1 MNLDALLGSLIIG
14 GKPRPELEE
23 RFTPE
28 LISTAITK
36 GYISSDFMGC
46 QITDAGKSIYNAQ
59 IAKQRQ
65 AQPKPQTLKITENA
79 IIPVQLI
86 EITAPTT
93 QEPPKP
99 PILEAILEE
108 IEETMPMPGYMHKRK
123 PVPKPKLTKAMVL
136 DALEPSGSTTI
147 ELAKKLG
154 YPSMN
159 IQAIVKKAVENK
171 EIQRLGSGGRHD
183 QFRYY
188 PLTDDLALEVQP
200 KIPEGFTGNLFNDIL
215 QHAEN
220 TARATMSKTV
230 GTEVNQ
236 EPPIQIVSSVD
247 PEILAINQIATAL
260 RDLEPRAAARVLDWA
275 TARFVDTPMFGKS
288 DA

>member
-46 QITDAGKSIYNAQ
+46 QITDTGKSIYNAQ
-59 IAKQRQ
+59 IAKRRQ
-65 AQPKPQTLKITENA
+65 AQPKPQTLQTTENA

-86 EITAPTT
+86 EITAPVS
-93 QEPPKP
+93 QETPKP

-108 IEETMPMPGYMHKRK
+108 IEETMPKLL
-123 PVPKPKLTKAMVL
+123 PKPKLTKAMVL
-136 DALEPSGSTTI
+136 DALEATGNTTI
-147 ELAKKLG
+147 ELGKKLG

-159 IQAIVKKAVENK
+159 VQAIVKKAVENG
-171 EIQRLGSGGRHD
+171 EIKRLGNGGKRD

-188 PLTDDLALEVQP
+188 PMATDTLEP
-200 KIPEGFTGNLFNDIL
+200 YREAGRK
-215 QHAEN
+215 A
-220 TARATMSKTV
+220 ARAVIEETIVEAADIALKSFVIPQHKHPATQIPIS
-230 GTEVNQ
+230 Q
-236 EPPIQIVSSVD
+236 ETFKNFPVAD

-260 RDLEPRAAARVLDWA
+260 HDLEPRAAARVLDWA
-275 TARFVDTPMFGKS
+275 TARFIDSTLFGGQNV
-288 DA
+288 